1 MNTAKLIFAILLGT
15 TSGVLM
21 GLILS
26 PLQRRRRKNT
36 FFKKKK
42 GFFES

>member
-1 MNTAKLIFAILLGT
+1 MNTAKLLFAILLGT
-15 TSGVLM
+15 TAGVLM

-26 PLQRRRRKNT
+26 PLNRTRKKNT

-42 GFFES
+42 RFFN

>member
-1 MNTAKLIFAILLGT
+1 MNTAKLLFAILLGT

-21 GLILS
+21 GFILS
-26 PLQRRRRKNT
+26 PLKRRRRGT

>member
-1 MNTAKLIFAILLGT
+1 MNTAKLLFAILLGT

-26 PLQRRRRKNT
+26 PITRNHKKSI
-36 FFKKKK
+36 FSKKKK
-42 GFFES
+42 GFFKK